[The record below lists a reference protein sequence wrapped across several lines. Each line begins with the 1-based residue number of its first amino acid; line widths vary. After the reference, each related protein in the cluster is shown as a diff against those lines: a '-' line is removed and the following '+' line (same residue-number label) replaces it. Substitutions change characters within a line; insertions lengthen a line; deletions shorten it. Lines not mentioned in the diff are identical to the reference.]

1 MKDRVVLI
9 LVIGIL
15 LMLFSIIAIDYSV
28 AVKESRPLDVSI
40 TNLLQITITGLIGI
54 LGAYIGVNKKDE

>member
-15 LMLFSIIAIDYSV
+15 LMLFSIIAIYYSV

-40 TNLLQITITGLIGI
+40 TNLLQITITGLIGL

>member
-1 MKDRVVLI
+1 
-9 LVIGIL
+9 
-15 LMLFSIIAIDYSV
+15 MLFSIIAIDYSV